1 MEYGHRYSA
10 YPTQELATE
19 LDYHI
24 NIHRQ
29 AYKCTTKERASC
41 GVETANPS
49 GSGNTPVRAVGSSV
63 IVT

>member
-29 AYKCTTKERASC
+29 GYKCTTKERASC

-49 GSGNTPVRAVGSSV
+49 GSGNTPV
-63 IVT
+63 